1 MLSQVVEVLRK
12 KLGIEGI
19 ETVDFLRRYY
29 KIPSTLT
36 IPEGCKKI
44 GHFAFW
50 RCERLKKVS
59 IPGSVVVIDIN
70 AFSHCKSIE
79 KIVIPESVKK
89 IGEQA
94 FYGCKKLKKVV
105 IPENVEIGVY
115 AFAGCKYVEEEIRS

>member
-1 MLSQVVEVLRK
+1 MLKKRLGVEA
-12 KLGIEGI
+12 I

-29 KIPSTLT
+29 KIPPTLT
-36 IPEGCKKI
+36 IPEGCKKV
-44 GHFAFW
+44 GCFAFY
-50 RCERLKKVS
+50 CCTRLKKVS

-79 KIVIPESVKK
+79 KIEIPKSVEK
-89 IGEQA
+89 IREQA
-94 FYGCKKLKKVV
+94 FNGCYNLREVV